1 MIDVNC
7 FQRTLK
13 HNRLASQSF
22 LGPDLVNI
30 RKNVQRKCKL
40 DQMIQSARTLNIVF
54 ILTQY
59 RHVADE
65 KKRSSWRGGART
77 HPPLVDR
84 HILAGEP
91 RPIIRA
97 GIVRLLRLSARLRP
111 KT

>member
-54 ILTQY
+54 IFDAVSPCSRRKKEKL
-59 RHVADE
+59 VARR
-65 KKRSSWRGGART
+65 RSHTPAARG
-77 HPPLVDR
+77 
-84 HILAGEP
+84 
-91 RPIIRA
+91 
-97 GIVRLLRLSARLRP
+97 
-111 KT
+111 